1 MQTLLT
7 KANYDFDTIKEFLR
21 DDLKKVNQIVSKELK
36 TEVSLINDLSE
47 HIISSGG
54 KKIRP
59 IITLISSHVCDYN
72 DDNKHIVLAA
82 AVEFI
87 HTATLLHDDVIDE
100 SKMRRGEATAN
111 DLFGNKASVLVGD
124 FLFTR
129 AFELMVSCQSLEI
142 LRILSRASA
151 IIAQG
156 EVLQLSTI
164 NDCSTSEKKYL
175 EVVNSKTASLFSAAA
190 EIGPILSKKGNKK
203 RLALKNFGEKLG
215 VAFQLIDDALDYTG
229 TESMG
234 KTTGDDFRE
243 GKLTLPVIECIKNA
257 SSKEKTFWIRTMEKL
272 DQNEEDF
279 NIATNLINKHN
290 AIQITKNKAMENIN
304 QALKELEIF
313 SNSKW
318 KSALESIAVI
328 AIHRTK

>member
-1 MQTLLT
+1 LT

-21 DDLKKVNQIVSKELK
+21 DDLKKVNQIISKELK

-59 IITLISSHVCDYN
+59 IITLISSHLCNYN
-72 DDNKHIVLAA
+72 DDENKHIALAA

-164 NDCSTSEKKYL
+164 NDCSTSEEKYL
-175 EVVNSKTASLFSAAA
+175 EVVNSKTAILFSAAA
-190 EIGPILSKKGNKK
+190 EIGPILSKKVNKE
-203 RLALKNFGEKLG
+203 RLALKNYGEKLG

-243 GKLTLPVIECIKNA
+243 GKLTLPVIECIKSA
-257 SSKEKTFWIRTMEKL
+257 SSKEKIFWIRTMEKL

-279 NIATNLINKHN
+279 NKATDLINKHN
-290 AIQITKNKAMENIN
+290 AIQITKNKAKKNIN
-304 QALKELEIF
+304 QALKELKIF
-313 SNSKW
+313 PNSKW

-328 AIHRTK
+328 ALHRTR

>member
-7 KANYDFDTIKEFLR
+7 KANYDFDAIKEFLR
-21 DDLKKVNQIVSKELK
+21 DDLKKVNQIISKELK

-72 DDNKHIVLAA
+72 DDNKHITLAA

-164 NDCSTSEKKYL
+164 NDCSTSEEKYL

-203 RLALKNFGEKLG
+203 RLALKNYGEKLG

-229 TESMG
+229 TENMG

-243 GKLTLPVIECIKNA
+243 GKLTLPIIECIKNA
-257 SSKEKTFWIRTMEKL
+257 VCEKENSSWPMYGQMTHVVHDASTSITSNLFKKTALDFGVNPITMQ
-272 DQNEEDF
+272 DTRISRN
-279 NIATNLINKHN
+279 ATVSVWAWTGGPL
-290 AIQITKNKAMENIN
+290 
-304 QALKELEIF
+304 
-313 SNSKW
+313 
-318 KSALESIAVI
+318 
-328 AIHRTK
+328 

>member
-1 MQTLLT
+1 
-7 KANYDFDTIKEFLR
+7 
-21 DDLKKVNQIVSKELK
+21 
-36 TEVSLINDLSE
+36 
-47 HIISSGG
+47 
-54 KKIRP
+54 
-59 IITLISSHVCDYN
+59 
-72 DDNKHIVLAA
+72 
-82 AVEFI
+82 
-87 HTATLLHDDVIDE
+87 
-100 SKMRRGEATAN
+100 
-111 DLFGNKASVLVGD
+111 
-124 FLFTR
+124 
-129 AFELMVSCQSLEI
+129 MVSCQSLEI

-151 IIAQG
+151 IITQG

-164 NDCSTSEKKYL
+164 NDCSRSDEKYL

-279 NIATNLINKHN
+279 NIATNLINRHN
-290 AIQITKNKAMENIN
+290 AIQITKNKAKENIN
-304 QALKELEIF
+304 QALKELKIF
-313 SNSKW
+313 PNSKW
-318 KSALESIAVI
+318 KSALESLAVI